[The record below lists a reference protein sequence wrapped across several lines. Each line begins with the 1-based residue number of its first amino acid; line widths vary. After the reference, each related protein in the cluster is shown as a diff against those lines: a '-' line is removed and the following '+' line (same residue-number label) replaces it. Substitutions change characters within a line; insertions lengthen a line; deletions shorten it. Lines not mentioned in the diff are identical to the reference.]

1 MSKATDQVN
10 EHGYS
15 SRATKVLNVDEHGN
29 YSPTGSGSSGSVNIP
44 ANIIKDYQVQDFDKA
59 SDPIF
64 YICKQNNSGDWLIIE
79 MDKTT
84 ELALN
89 YANVSNNSSYTTY
102 STAYAARA
110 SLTYEDL
117 DQLTFS
123 GDAIPVSSTKMM
135 GLSSLTGDDEYI
147 KSIGGAMQVIET
159 SPDNKPIDSY
169 LLRVIGTP
177 KLMTA
182 DTVIG
187 DYTINMVA
195 GHGFSAGDELLLAQN
210 GDDVKSF
217 NCKILT
223 VATNTLTI
231 DSPFDSVYTSASAV
245 VLKVSKELNVDGS
258 TTAVKFDLPNS
269 TNTQFHITRIIIHIT
284 DADEMDDSKFGSLTA
299 LSRGIIFRKKNSDG
313 TYNNVFNVKN
323 NGEFGELAYDLTYQ
337 DAIKHGTYGLH
348 CRLTYGGLGKHG
360 TVFKIKQGEAIEV
373 LIQDDL
379 TDLDSFR
386 IMAQGHFGL
395 QPLE

>member
-1 MSKATDQVN
+1 MTYKLYEEQNIFNDVYDNST
-10 EHGYS
+10 H
-15 SRATKVLNVDEHGN
+15 TLKVSQIAGD
-29 YSPTGSGSSGSVNIP
+29 SGSVNIP
-44 ANIIKDYQVQDFDKA
+44 SNIVKDYIFHDLDEAGSPVTYVGKLTSGGSWLVNKVDETSQVDSTYANI
-59 SDPIF
+59 
-64 YICKQNNSGDWLIIE
+64 
-79 MDKTT
+79 
-84 ELALN
+84 
-89 YANVSNNSSYTTY
+89 SNNSSYDSY
-102 STAYAARA
+102 VTAWAARG
-110 SLTYEDL
+110 SLVYEDL

-135 GLSSLTGDDEYI
+135 ALSSLTGDDEYI

-177 KLMTA
+177 KFMTA

-195 GHGFSAGDELLLAQN
+195 GHGFSAGDELLVVQN

-245 VLKVSKELNVDGS
+245 VLEVSKELNVDGS

-269 TNTQFHITRIIIHIT
+269 TTTEFHITRIIIHIT

-299 LSRGIIFRKKNSDG
+299 LARGLVFRKKNSDG
-313 TYNNVFNVKN
+313 TYNNIFNVKN

-337 DAIKHGTYGLH
+337 DAIK
-348 CRLTYGGLGKHG
+348 
-360 TVFKIKQGEAIEV
+360 
-373 LIQDDL
+373 
-379 TDLDSFR
+379 
-386 IMAQGHFGL
+386 
-395 QPLE
+395 